1 MQTIIEDWDVC
12 LFGLDELR
20 QYQQDNDITYQYQRE
35 NDIAYQDYVAAFDV
49 DRSKDWDSDFD
60 YDCFSHHITDDVC
73 DKFLKYCRQPQIKEV
88 ITTLQTNNYKITEK
102 IEVIDTKINK
112 LLRSK
117 RNVQNPNSK
126 SLGSINKHISLLQEK
141 KDKLNNKQNHNDKRL
156 EVYNI
161 NNFMLYHY
169 KKN

>member
-12 LFGLDELR
+12 PFGLDEI
-20 QYQQDNDITYQYQRE
+20 QYQQENNIAYQRE
-35 NDIAYQDYVAAFDV
+35 NDIAYQDHVATFDV
-49 DRSKDWDSDFD
+49 DRSKDWDFD
-60 YDCFSHHITDDVC
+60 LDYGCFSYRITDNVINE
-73 DKFLKYCRQPQIKEV
+73 FVKYCRQPQIKEV
-88 ITTLQTNNYKITEK
+88 ISTLQTDNYKITEK

-117 RNVQNPNSK
+117 RNVQTPNPK

-141 KDKLNNKQNHNDKRL
+141 KDKLSNKLSHNDKKL

-161 NNFMLYHY
+161 ENFMLYHY